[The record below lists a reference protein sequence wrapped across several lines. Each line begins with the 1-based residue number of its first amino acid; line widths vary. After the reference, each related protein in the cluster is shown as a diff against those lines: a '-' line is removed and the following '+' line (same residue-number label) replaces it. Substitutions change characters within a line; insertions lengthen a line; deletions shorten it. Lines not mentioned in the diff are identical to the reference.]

1 MILADSPFGIIERR
15 PEFNRDLKALKKKY
29 RSLDED
35 LGTLIKSGLHPF
47 HHLGVDAGHIER
59 MAGVQISEEIVVFKV
74 VRMACRALKGTGS
87 KSGMR
92 VIYGYEAARD
102 RVVLVEIYF
111 KGDKENED
119 RDRVRAFLKEETS
132 A

>member
-1 MILADSPFGIIERR
+1 LADSPFGSVERR
-15 PEFNRDLKALKKKY
+15 PEFDRDLKALKKKY

-35 LGTLIKSGLHPF
+35 LGALIKSGLHAF
-47 HHLGVDAGHIER
+47 HHLGVDAGHIEK
-59 MAGVQISEEIVVFKV
+59 MAGIQTSDGIVMYKV
-74 VRMACRALKGTGS
+74 VRMACKALKGTGS

-119 RDRVRAFLKEETS
+119 RERVRGFLREETGI
-132 A
+132 